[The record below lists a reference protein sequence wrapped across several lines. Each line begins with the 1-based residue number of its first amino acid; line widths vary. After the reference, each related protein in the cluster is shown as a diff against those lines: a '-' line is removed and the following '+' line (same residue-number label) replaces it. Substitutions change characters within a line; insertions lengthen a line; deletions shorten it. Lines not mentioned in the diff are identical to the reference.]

1 MIVPSPASRTVH
13 WGALVNARDLG
24 GLPAASGTTVPGRIF
39 RTPRLDDLD
48 EAGWAA
54 VQASGVRTL
63 VDLRNDDEVGQTLR
77 PPAIGR
83 RHVPIEDHAHPGFLE
98 TWGERLDSPAYY
110 PTNLEL
116 WPDRVA
122 AVFAAIAHA
131 PDGGVVVHCSAGRD
145 RTGLMTA
152 LLLQLVGTPVDVIVE
167 DYLASVD
174 AMHSHARATPDWH
187 ERARDD
193 EAHAAHAAE
202 SERHLRAFLAGTD
215 TRRFLE
221 AQGLAAE
228 ADAVSA
234 RLLD

>member
-1 MIVPSPASRTVH
+1 MTAHSPASRTVR
-13 WGALVNARDLG
+13 WGTLVNARDLG
-24 GLPAASGTTVPGRIF
+24 GLPAGSGATVPGRIF
-39 RTPRLDDLD
+39 RAPRLDDLD
-48 EAGWAA
+48 DAGWAA
-54 VQASGVRTL
+54 VHASGVRTL
-63 VDLRNDDEVGQTLR
+63 VDLRNADEVAPTLR
-77 PPAIGR
+77 PATIGR
-83 RHVPIEDHAHPGFLE
+83 RHTPIEDHAHPGFLE
-98 TWGERLDSPAYY
+98 TWGELLDSPAYY
-110 PTNLEL
+110 PANLEL

-122 AVFAAIAHA
+122 AAFAAVAHA
-131 PDGGVVVHCSAGRD
+131 PAGGVVVHCSAGRD

-174 AMHSHARATPDWH
+174 AMHAHARSMPDWH

-202 SERHLRAFLAGTD
+202 SERHLRSFLAGTD

-221 AQGLAAE
+221 ARGLGLE
-228 ADAVSA
+228 ADALSA